1 MTITKINNTS
11 FMFEFLQDELTFN
24 TEDDL
29 IYHIMNIVATV
40 EKLNIKHCAFV
51 LEAVKS
57 RKGSIFLLTIRYGRK
72 RFKVKRNLEH
82 TIYSFE
88 NCDDYL
94 NCIFTLHKS
103 SYSLSRN
110 HSYIMDNKYYLC
122 LSNSFISKKTKLLV
136 CQYGEKCENSN
147 ILLARLK
154 EYGKYIGEN
163 CVENISKNL
172 TYKEF

>member
-11 FMFEFLQDELTFN
+11 FMFEFLQDELTYN

-29 IYHIMNIVATV
+29 IYHILNIVATV
-40 EKLNIKHCAFV
+40 EKLNTKHCAFV
-51 LEAVKS
+51 LETVKS
-57 RKGSIFLLTIRYGRK
+57 RKGSIFLLTIRSGRK
-72 RFKVKRNLEH
+72 RFIVKRNIDH

-94 NCIFTLHKS
+94 NCILALHKS
-103 SYSLSRN
+103 SYPLSRN
-110 HSYIMDNKYYLC
+110 YSYIMDNKYYLC
-122 LSNSFISKKTKLLV
+122 FSNSFISKKTKLLV
-136 CQYGEKCENSN
+136 FQYGEKCKNS

-163 CVENISKNL
+163 CVDNIGKNL
-172 TYKEF
+172 TYKET

>member
-40 EKLNIKHCAFV
+40 EKLNTKHCAFV

-72 RFKVKRNLEH
+72 RFKVKRNLDH

-88 NCDDYL
+88 NCDG
-94 NCIFTLHKS
+94 
-103 SYSLSRN
+103 
-110 HSYIMDNKYYLC
+110 YIMDNKYYLC
-122 LSNSFISKKTKLLV
+122 FSNSFISKKTKLLV

-172 TYKEF
+172 TYKEL